1 MFPNILI
8 VLASAVI
15 PLFVGF
21 IYYNENVLGKAWMK
35 VSEMTQ
41 EKIESAKGARMLVIF
56 GLTFLLSCM
65 FSLLLFS
72 LVVHQTD
79 LYSMVMK
86 EPGFG
91 QEGSDVMNN
100 LTAWMDAYGTNFRTF
115 KHGAFH
121 GVVISL
127 FFALPIIGIN
137 ALFERR
143 SAKYVFIHLGY
154 WMICLA
160 LMGGTLCQWG

>member
-1 MFPNILI
+1 MFPNLLI
-8 VLASAVI
+8 VLAAAVI

-21 IYYNENVLGKAWMK
+21 LYYNEKVLGKAWMK
-35 VSEMTQ
+35 ASEMTP
-41 EKIESAKGARMLVIF
+41 EKIESAKGAKMFVIF

-65 FSLLLFS
+65 FALLLFS

-79 LYSMVMK
+79 LYSMVMN
-86 EPGFG
+86 EPGFN
-91 QEGSDVMNN
+91 QEGSAVMNDLN
-100 LTAWMDAYGTNFRTF
+100 TWMNAYGTNFRTF

-121 GVVISL
+121 GVVL
-127 FFALPIIGIN
+127 VFFFALPIIGIN

-154 WMICLA
+154 WTISLA
-160 LMGGTLCQWG
+160 LMGGVLCQWG